1 MAYDPNQAGL
11 FNKLIQSGLSTAN
24 AALQS
29 GITDSKDFALGNNGN
44 LGGLIPGANAVLGPG
59 DTFQNVNFA
68 QTVSGQPAQG
78 VQLAAAAPFVVEGIL
93 ERNGTITFVP
103 PTATPGPTTSG
114 SGVAPPAP
122 LPQAPPLPNNT
133 VTNVDVTGQTVTQ
146 SIVIPPRPVTG
157 LDLTVPGQL
166 VQTPSELGRSTTA
179 PEVVTAAQLGSQTFP
194 STPAPAITA
203 PAAAP
208 SPTAFSATDPRV
220 TVVGPPSVVVTTSD
234 AARDAAISASRPGY
248 DQAPPVTDTNIAG
261 GIRAQDVGP
270 ANSAPAPQLVP
281 TQTLDPATAQ
291 QALTTAPAPP
301 NESAAETARLA
312 AAGNAD
318 PKNYV
323 ETFAPPPV
331 QADDA
336 TGVDKQVAANAEA
349 DALANQSAAESK
361 RLANQQAAAEAN
373 TIQQAALEKTY
384 KQPGNNDWRF
394 RISLAENSNYLYSII
409 NNSEKGGGAGA
420 ANSGPGIL
428 APLANT
434 GGVIFPYTPQVT
446 SSYQAKYNTYE
457 LVHSNYRGAF
467 YQSSYV
473 GDINIRG
480 VFTAQDTTEA
490 AYMLAVIHF
499 FRSVTKMFYGQDAQR
514 GAPPPLVF
522 LTGLGDYQYN
532 RHPAVVTQFDYTL
545 PNDVDYIRAT
555 NPNNFG
561 TDLLNRRTPTASS
574 PVKGISAI
582 GTRLLNALL
591 TPGAESGPPARAP
604 ITNSVTNTARA
615 TYVPTKIEISLT
627 LMPMQTRD
635 QVSKLFSLEKFANGS
650 LLSGGFW

>member
-1 MAYDPNQAGL
+1 MAYNPNQAGL
-11 FNKLIQSGLSTAN
+11 FNRLIQSGLNTAN
-24 AALQS
+24 AALQA
-29 GITDSKDFALGNNGN
+29 GITSTKDFALGDNGN
-44 LGGLIPGANAVLGPG
+44 LGGLIPGANAVPA
-59 DTFQNVNFA
+59 TA
-68 QTVSGQPAQG
+68 QTVFQSVRFAETASGQPI
-78 VQLAAAAPFVVEGIL
+78 QLAALATNAAPIA
-93 ERNGTITFVP
+93 VP
-103 PTATPGPTTSG
+103 
-114 SGVAPPAP
+114 
-122 LPQAPPLPNNT
+122 
-133 VTNVDVTGQTVTQ
+133 QT
-146 SIVIPPRPVTG
+146 IVIPPAPVTG

-166 VQTPSELGRSTTA
+166 VQAPGELGRGTTA
-179 PEVVTAAQLGSQTFP
+179 PEVVTAAQLGTQAFP
-194 STPAPAITA
+194 STVNPALAEPAPQPTIFNIQA
-203 PAAAP
+203 PGELGRSISAP
-208 SPTAFSATDPRV
+208 SPADINTAGLPIFNDEGQ
-220 TVVGPPSVVVTTSD
+220 VV
-234 AARDAAISASRPGY
+234 
-248 DQAPPVTDTNIAG
+248 Q
-261 GIRAQDVGP
+261 GIRKNPEDGTTYYTEP
-270 ANSAPAPQLVP
+270 PF
-281 TQTLDPATAQ
+281 DPA
-291 QALTTAPAPP
+291 
-301 NESAAETARLA
+301 NESAAES
-312 AAGNAD
+312 N
-318 PKNYV
+318 
-323 ETFAPPPV
+323 
-331 QADDA
+331 
-336 TGVDKQVAANAEA
+336 
-349 DALANQSAAESK
+349 

-373 TIQQAALEKTY
+373 TIQQATLQSTF
-384 KQPGNNDWRF
+384 KQPGNGDWRF
-394 RISLAENSNYLYSII
+394 RISLAENANYLYSII

-434 GGVIFPYTPQVT
+434 GGVIFPYTPSVT
-446 SSYQAKYNTYE
+446 SSYQARYSTYE

-467 YQSSYV
+467 YQSSFV

-561 TDLLNRRTPTASS
+561 TDLLNRRTPTAAS
-574 PVKGISAI
+574 PVKSISAI

-591 TPGAESGPPARAP
+591 TPGAESAPPSRTP

-615 TYVPTKIEISLT
+615 TYVPTKIEISVT

-635 QVSKLFSLEKFANGS
+635 QVSKQFSLEKFANGS

>member
-1 MAYDPNQAGL
+1 MAYNPNQAGL
-11 FNKLIQSGLSTAN
+11 FNRLIQSGLNTAN
-24 AALQS
+24 AALQA
-29 GITDSKDFALGNNGN
+29 GITSTKDFALGDNGN
-44 LGGLIPGANAVLGPG
+44 LGGLIPGANAVPA
-59 DTFQNVNFA
+59 TA
-68 QTVSGQPAQG
+68 QTVFQSVRFAETASGQPI
-78 VQLAAAAPFVVEGIL
+78 QLAALATNAAPIA
-93 ERNGTITFVP
+93 VP
-103 PTATPGPTTSG
+103 
-114 SGVAPPAP
+114 
-122 LPQAPPLPNNT
+122 
-133 VTNVDVTGQTVTQ
+133 QT
-146 SIVIPPRPVTG
+146 IVIPPAPVTG

-166 VQTPSELGRSTTA
+166 VQAPGELGRGTTA
-179 PEVVTAAQLGSQTFP
+179 PEVVTAAQLGTQAFP
-194 STPAPAITA
+194 STVNPALAEPAPQTQPGTGFGDDDTSVFPTTSPA
-203 PAAAP
+203 PQTQPGTGFGDDDTSVFPTTSPAPQTTIFNIQAPGELGRSISAP
-208 SPTAFSATDPRV
+208 SPADINTAGLPIFNDEGQ
-220 TVVGPPSVVVTTSD
+220 VV
-234 AARDAAISASRPGY
+234 
-248 DQAPPVTDTNIAG
+248 Q
-261 GIRAQDVGP
+261 GIRKNPEDGTTYYTEPPFSP
-270 ANSAPAPQLVP
+270 A
-281 TQTLDPATAQ
+281 
-291 QALTTAPAPP
+291 
-301 NESAAETARLA
+301 NESAAES
-312 AAGNAD
+312 N
-318 PKNYV
+318 
-323 ETFAPPPV
+323 
-331 QADDA
+331 
-336 TGVDKQVAANAEA
+336 
-349 DALANQSAAESK
+349 

-373 TIQQAALEKTY
+373 TIQQATLQSTF
-384 KQPGNNDWRF
+384 KQPGNGDWRF
-394 RISLAENSNYLYSII
+394 RISLAENANYLYSII

-434 GGVIFPYTPQVT
+434 GGVIFPYTPSVT
-446 SSYQAKYNTYE
+446 SSYQARYSTYE

-467 YQSSYV
+467 YQSSFV

-561 TDLLNRRTPTASS
+561 TDLLNRRTPTAAS
-574 PVKGISAI
+574 PVKSISAI

-591 TPGAESGPPARAP
+591 TPGAESAPPSRAP

-615 TYVPTKIEISLT
+615 TYVPTKIEISVT

-635 QVSKLFSLEKFANGS
+635 QVSKQFSLEKFANGS